1 MDYFAT
7 YFLEIFTSVT
17 WQQLVMYLIGGA
29 LIWLAIKKEYEPAL
43 LLPMGFALFW

>member
-29 LIWLAIKKEYEPAL
+29 LIWLAIKKNMSLPSFCPWAL
-43 LLPMGFALFW
+43 ALFW